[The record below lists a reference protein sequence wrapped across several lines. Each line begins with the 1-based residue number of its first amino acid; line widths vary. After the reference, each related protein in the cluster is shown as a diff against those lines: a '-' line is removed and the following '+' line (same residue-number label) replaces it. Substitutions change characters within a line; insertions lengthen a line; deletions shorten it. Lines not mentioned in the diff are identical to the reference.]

1 MLGSF
6 LAKDT
11 VPKLQVNGVDVS
23 HVVDGLF
30 LFTLPN
36 IAHGAFVQTAQVK
49 GNIEIYPDQI
59 TASNYG
65 ILPRIDPFSI
75 DLGAGFYAWEF
86 IPKTP
91 KWAWSKD
98 ASTLQITNYD
108 DKPVLVN
115 VKFEATAL
123 DDIEL
128 SVSGGASLTY
138 RLTPGTYESIALKVK
153 AQPGV
158 TDIHLHSNQKAEAPN
173 NGDQRL
179 LSFMVR
185 NLQLSKP

>member
-1 MLGSF
+1 
-6 LAKDT
+6 
-11 VPKLQVNGVDVS
+11 VNGVDVS
-23 HVVDGLF
+23 HIVGGLF

-36 IAHGAFVQTAQVK
+36 ITDGALVQTAKLK

-59 TASNYG
+59 TASSYG
-65 ILPRIDPFSI
+65 FVPRIDPFSI
-75 DLGAGFYAWEF
+75 DLGDGFYGWET
-86 IPKTP
+86 IPNAP

-98 ASTLQITNYD
+98 TSTLQITNYD
-108 DKPVLVN
+108 DKPVLVA

-123 DDIEL
+123 EDIEL